1 MKIGELKIENDNFND
16 SELKYLDKIRNMN
29 EKIRELE
36 TTNKVTY
43 DRMDQLCNAEEDNI
57 AEIQR
62 LKGENEGQNLV
73 NENLETRLIKLEVDL
88 ATEIEKIKKYK
99 KHIHDLSQEKKEILF
114 ENNSL
119 RKTKLGLENELG
131 RFKTDRQK
139 NDQYCDSLVCE
150 SEKLQEENNQ
160 LKKENEKLKLEIEK
174 LKKNDTSKQ
183 NFEEN

>member
-1 MKIGELKIENDNFND
+1 MSANTEMLK
-16 SELKYLDKIRNMN
+16 R
-29 EKIRELE
+29 
-36 TTNKVTY
+36 
-43 DRMDQLCNAEEDNI
+43 A
-57 AEIQR
+57 QR
-62 LKGENEGQNLV
+62 WHENESGRIGNQLV

-150 SEKLQEENNQ
+150 CEKLQEENNQ

-183 NFEEN
+183 NFEENLELKAEKASLQKNIVEYD